1 MHSTLKKPL
10 ILLIL
15 CITTACTL
23 PSFLDFLPFIEKS
36 ASAVE
41 IDESISTTLVSTA
54 TAAPTPIPT
63 VRIENADALLFAGE
77 LEKAIQEYMIVFD
90 QTDDDELK
98 ANALLGVGRASF
110 EGRDYAAAIDAFL
123 RILGQY
129 EQTKASVDAYF
140 LLAQSYEKIGQYQLA
155 SDAYAQYLAFN
166 PGIIDAYVLEL
177 QAATAS
183 AAGDHNGAI
192 LAYQNALKA
201 NPPSDATTINIK
213 IGQEYSALADYTTAI
228 QYFLSAYDSASNDYQ
243 RATANLLAGQAYLE
257 LELPDQAYE
266 RFLDSVIKY
275 PKAYDAFTGLSILVS
290 DGYPVDEFLRGLV
303 DYYAGSY
310 QYAIQA
316 FERYLASGTEHDGTV
331 HYFKGLCHFYRGE
344 LLQAIEEY
352 DRLIESYPTN
362 PLWKE
367 AWEEKA
373 FAYWNDPYDQFAS
386 ADDYQNAV
394 ETRLDFVS
402 RNPTSDYAPWFL
414 YLTGRVLEYNDQL
427 EEAAMVWLRLMDEYP
442 GYSDSYRALFL
453 AGISYYRLE
462 RHEEAQSIFQRC
474 LLLAATGEE
483 RAKSSL
489 WIGKTY
495 QALGNPEKAIAA
507 WQQAEVADPTDYYSI
522 RASELI
528 NGKQPLDI
536 SAVFDLG
543 YDLSREKDEAE
554 SWLRSTFNLTADIDL
569 SGLAELAYDARMMR
583 AQTFWDLGL
592 YREASNE
599 LASLHKEISDNVVL
613 TYILMN
619 YYLSLRLY
627 KPAFALCQ
635 SILNLAG
642 LDHLSSLSVP
652 IYFSHIRFGVYFRE
666 QIMSSTNEFK
676 INPLILLSMIWR
688 ESSFEPFI
696 SSSAGAKGLMQ
707 IMPTTATD
715 IVDRL
720 KWPPDF
726 KLKDLFL
733 ARVSIRFGANYLRQ
747 MIDLLN
753 GDLIAALAA
762 YNGGITYAYDWKE
775 ISKGDIDLFLEVIH
789 KKETQIYIQDITELV
804 NIYNLLYTRPQ

>member
-1 MHSTLKKPL
+1 
-10 ILLIL
+10 
-15 CITTACTL
+15 
-23 PSFLDFLPFIEKS
+23 
-36 ASAVE
+36 
-41 IDESISTTLVSTA
+41 
-54 TAAPTPIPT
+54 
-63 VRIENADALLFAGE
+63 
-77 LEKAIQEYMIVFD
+77 
-90 QTDDDELK
+90 
-98 ANALLGVGRASF
+98 
-110 EGRDYAAAIDAFL
+110 
-123 RILGQY
+123 
-129 EQTKASVDAYF
+129 
-140 LLAQSYEKIGQYQLA
+140 
-155 SDAYAQYLAFN
+155 
-166 PGIIDAYVLEL
+166 
-177 QAATAS
+177 
-183 AAGDHNGAI
+183 
-192 LAYQNALKA
+192 
-201 NPPSDATTINIK
+201 
-213 IGQEYSALADYTTAI
+213 
-228 QYFLSAYDSASNDYQ
+228 
-243 RATANLLAGQAYLE
+243 
-257 LELPDQAYE
+257 
-266 RFLDSVIKY
+266 
-275 PKAYDAFTGLSILVS
+275 
-290 DGYPVDEFLRGLV
+290 VDEFYRGLV

-316 FERYLASGTEHDGTV
+316 FDRYLASGTEHDGTV
-331 HYFKGLCHFYRGE
+331 HYFKGLCHFSRGE

-386 ADDYQNAV
+386 ADDYQKAV

-427 EEAAMVWLRLMDEYP
+427 EEAAKVWLRLMDEYP

-528 NGKQPLDI
+528 NGKQPLDV

-592 YREASNE
+592 YQEASNE

-619 YYLSLRLY
+619 YYLSLRFY
-627 KPAFALCQ
+627 KPAFELCQ

-676 INPLILLSMIWR
+676 INRLILLSMIWR

-775 ISKGDIDLFLEVIH
+775 ISKGDIDLFLEVIR